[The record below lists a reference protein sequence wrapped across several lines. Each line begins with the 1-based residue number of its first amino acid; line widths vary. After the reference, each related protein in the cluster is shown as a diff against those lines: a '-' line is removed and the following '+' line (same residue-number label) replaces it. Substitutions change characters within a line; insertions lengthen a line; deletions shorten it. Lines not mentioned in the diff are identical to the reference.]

1 MTDLTRTHVKRLRFY
16 WQNRGRGGTRNDG
29 IDLDLE
35 AAGLITPSRIGYDA
49 TPAGVQALADDK
61 ARTIEK
67 RSGHNTLAS
76 RMAAALRREGR
87 VTWENIEFVIDG
99 HPQAV
104 RPDVYSLV
112 CTTNAARSA
121 PTVHEVKV
129 SRIDFLA
136 DIAKPDK
143 RGGYFKIA
151 ARLVYVAPRG
161 IIDPDEVPDG
171 CGLVEEVEEGRFRT
185 TKRARSQ
192 KVDLPPAVF
201 LNLILKR
208 GEFQEL

>member
-1 MTDLTRTHVKRLRFY
+1 M
-16 WQNRGRGGTRNDG
+16 
-29 IDLDLE
+29 
-35 AAGLITPSRIGYDA
+35 
-49 TPAGVQALADDK
+49 
-61 ARTIEK
+61 
-67 RSGHNTLAS
+67 
-76 RMAAALRREGR
+76 
-87 VTWENIEFVIDG
+87 IDG

-129 SRIDFLA
+129 SRTDFLA

-143 RGGYFKIA
+143 RGGYLKIA

-201 LNLILKR
+201 MNLILKS
-208 GEFQEL
+208 GEFNPR